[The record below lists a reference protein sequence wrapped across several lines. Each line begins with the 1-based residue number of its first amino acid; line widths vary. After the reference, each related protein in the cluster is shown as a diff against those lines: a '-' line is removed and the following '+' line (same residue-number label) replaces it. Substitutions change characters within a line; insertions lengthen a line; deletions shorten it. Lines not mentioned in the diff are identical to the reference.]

1 MEQNL
6 QEIFTFSL
14 TVREAVSNIVVS
26 FVAGVFIAILYRIT
40 YRGVSYSTT
49 FTNAIIMLTMI
60 TALVIMVIGNNL
72 ARAFGLVGAMSIIR
86 FRTAV
91 KDSQDIMFI
100 FFALG
105 IGLSA
110 GVGLYAVTIASTL
123 LIGSAIYI
131 TSKLNINNP
140 PQREFLLQIYCS
152 EIEIDDNPFQAVLN
166 KYCYKSKVINIKG
179 EAEEAGTHLELSYYV
194 KLKNENLGSS
204 LVNELKKIKG
214 VYNVNLFFDE
224 I

>member
-1 MEQNL
+1 MNQDL
-6 QEIFTFSL
+6 QDIFVFSL
-14 TVREAVSNIVVS
+14 TVREAIANII
-26 FVAGVFIAILYRIT
+26 VALICGIFIAILYRIT
-40 YRGVSYSTT
+40 YRGVSYSAT

-110 GVGLYAVTIASTL
+110 GVGIYAVTITSTL
-123 LIGSAIYI
+123 LIGLAIYL
-131 TSKLNINNP
+131 TTTLNHANP
-140 PQREFLLQIYCS
+140 KKKEYLLQIVGHSAYIPDNAFEAVLARYCS
-152 EIEIDDNPFQAVLN
+152 
-166 KYCYKSKVINIKG
+166 KYKLVNIKAIG
-179 EAEEAGTHLELSYYV
+179 DEEKDLLEISYYIN
-194 KLKNENLGSS
+194 LKNEKASDNFI
-204 LVNELKKIKG
+204 NKIKAISG
-214 VYNVNLFFDE
+214 VNTVNIFFDE
-224 I
+224 D

>member
-1 MEQNL
+1 MEQDL
-6 QEIFTFSL
+6 QQVFTFSL
-14 TVREAVSNIVVS
+14 TVREAIANVVVS
-26 FVAGVFIAILYRIT
+26 LVSGVFIAILYRVT

-110 GVGLYAVTIASTL
+110 GVGLYAVTFSSTL
-123 LIGSAIYI
+123 LIGLAILI
-131 TSKLNINNP
+131 TTKLNHASP
-140 PQREFLLQIYCS
+140 PNREFLLQVIYQQ
-152 EIEIDDNPFQAVLN
+152 EKINDDPFQPILK
-166 KYCYKSKVINIKG
+166 KYCTKDKIVNLKG
-179 EAEEAGTHLELSYYV
+179 SEEEEGDIIEQSYYI
-194 KLKNENLGSS
+194 KLKSEQNGGL
-204 LVNELKKIKG
+204 LVNELKKVSG
-214 VYNVNLFFDE
+214 VSNVNLFFDE
-224 I
+224 S

>member
-1 MEQNL
+1 MR
-6 QEIFTFSL
+6 QEFQDVFMFSL
-14 TVREAVSNIVVS
+14 SVREAAANII
-26 FVAGVFIAILYRIT
+26 VALICGIFIAILYRIT

-110 GVGLYAVTIASTL
+110 GVGIYAITFTGTI
-123 LIGSAIYI
+123 LIGLAIFITTRLNHASPKKRDFLMQIICKSAE
-131 TSKLNINNP
+131 TA
-140 PQREFLLQIYCS
+140 
-152 EIEIDDNPFQAVLN
+152 DNPFDGILES
-166 KYCYKSKVINIKG
+166 YCSRYKLVNIKAIG
-179 EAEEAGTHLELSYYV
+179 SQDQDLLEVSYYIN
-194 KLKNENLGSS
+194 LKNENKSNL
-204 LVNELKKIKG
+204 LVNKLKAVQG
-214 VYNVNLFFDE
+214 VSQVNIFFDE
-224 I
+224 E